1 MGCAWRIDK
10 FRCSINHSKARYL
23 WPSYRVPK
31 SPCVRIDAGA
41 FFLYDVNI
49 TMTTLALQIKLKLKK
64 FDEVMIKLKTKYL
77 DNPVIYSELHK
88 LDERKEEIQKL
99 VDNSNQ
105 WKDNNM
111 VDQTLDEIAEV
122 QTRNKAKAY
131 EQKNKTNLSIE
142 TQNKLKDKTKE
153 LGVDVI
159 KEQISIF
166 FNTPFDRLKNL

>member
-1 MGCAWRIDK
+1 
-10 FRCSINHSKARYL
+10 
-23 WPSYRVPK
+23 
-31 SPCVRIDAGA
+31 
-41 FFLYDVNI
+41 
-49 TMTTLALQIKLKLKK
+49 
-64 FDEVMIKLKTKYL
+64 
-77 DNPVIYSELHK
+77 
-88 LDERKEEIQKL
+88 
-99 VDNSNQ
+99 
-105 WKDNNM
+105 M

-159 KEQISIF
+159 KKQINLF

>member
-1 MGCAWRIDK
+1 
-10 FRCSINHSKARYL
+10 
-23 WPSYRVPK
+23 
-31 SPCVRIDAGA
+31 
-41 FFLYDVNI
+41 
-49 TMTTLALQIKLKLKK
+49 
-64 FDEVMIKLKTKYL
+64 
-77 DNPVIYSELHK
+77 
-88 LDERKEEIQKL
+88 
-99 VDNSNQ
+99 
-105 WKDNNM
+105 M